1 MQFRERLRQIL
12 SIRES
17 PHRIAIAFAVG
28 IFIGMSP
35 LLGVHT
41 VLGIAAAW
49 LFRLNRVVT
58 LIGVYVTNPWTIV
71 PIYTFCTWVG
81 ARLLG
86 IRDVIPDIEW
96 GRLSVKAL
104 ASEFGH
110 LAMPFVVGTTLVGL
124 VSAMVGYAVIYRA
137 VKRDRE

>member
-1 MQFRERLRQIL
+1 MQFRERLRQVL

-49 LFRLNRVVT
+49 LFKLNRVVT

-71 PIYTFCTWVG
+71 PIYTFSTWVG

-86 IRDVIPDIEW
+86 IRDVIPDVDW
-96 GRLSVKAL
+96 SGLSMKAL

-110 LAMPFVVGTTLVGL
+110 LAMPFVIGTTLVGL
-124 VSAMVGYAVIYRA
+124 VSAVVGYAVIFRA
-137 VKRDRE
+137 VKRERE